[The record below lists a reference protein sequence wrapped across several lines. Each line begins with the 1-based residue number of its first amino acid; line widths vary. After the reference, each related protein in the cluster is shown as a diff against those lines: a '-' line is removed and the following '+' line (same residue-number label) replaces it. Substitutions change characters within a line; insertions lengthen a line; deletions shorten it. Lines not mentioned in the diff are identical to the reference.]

1 MQELFADD
9 KPTRAFLVA
18 VQLPDVSDNKFQA
31 SVAEFGRLV
40 TTLGMEVVG
49 VESQKRPSFD
59 AATYVGSGKVLEIKD
74 KLEFDELD
82 HPDDNYLVAV
92 NNDITPFQARALSDA
107 LGFPVLDRTGVI
119 LEIFHRHAH
128 SPQAKAQVE
137 LVRLAYITPR
147 IRELRKGMTYKQR
160 GAARS
165 KGVGE
170 RFGELDR
177 RRVRDRITEL
187 KAEIKAF
194 ETNQQARQKRRKDA
208 YKVALVGYT
217 NAGKSTFMRALTDS
231 DVLVA
236 DKLFATLD
244 TTVRMLSPA
253 VEPTILVSDTVGFLK
268 DLPHGLVASVKSTLE
283 EALEASLLLHIVD
296 ASADDFDDQLKTT
309 EQVLAEIE
317 AGDIPT
323 VLVFNKVDLI
333 KDPTRLELLK
343 YWPDALKVSAFSE
356 PDVSLVHQKVCEFF
370 FGEKIERWLVLRHD
384 QGALRSELYDN
395 CEVLEEISDHD
406 GIKIRVLGHRFHI
419 ESAAKLTGEQVT

>member
-1 MQELFADD
+1 
-9 KPTRAFLVA
+9 
-18 VQLPDVSDNKFQA
+18 
-31 SVAEFGRLV
+31 
-40 TTLGMEVVG
+40 
-49 VESQKRPSFD
+49 
-59 AATYVGSGKVLEIKD
+59 
-74 KLEFDELD
+74 
-82 HPDDNYLVAV
+82 
-92 NNDITPFQARALSDA
+92 
-107 LGFPVLDRTGVI
+107 
-119 LEIFHRHAH
+119 
-128 SPQAKAQVE
+128 
-137 LVRLAYITPR
+137 
-147 IRELRKGMTYKQR
+147 
-160 GAARS
+160 
-165 KGVGE
+165 
-170 RFGELDR
+170 
-177 RRVRDRITEL
+177 
-187 KAEIKAF
+187 
-194 ETNQQARQKRRKDA
+194 
-208 YKVALVGYT
+208 
-217 NAGKSTFMRALTDS
+217 MRALTDS

-268 DLPHGLVASVKSTLE
+268 DLPHGLVASFKSTLE

-323 VLVFNKVDLI
+323 ILVFNKVDLI

-343 YWPDALKVSAFSE
+343 NWPDALKVSAFSE

-406 GIKIRVLGHRFHI
+406 GIKIRVLGHRFHRVGSKTYRRTGHLKDGSVI
-419 ESAAKLTGEQVT
+419 KQLTPQFKSFAKLIEHFCQNDLSANCEISALPLANGELHISAVDKSVGKTTSIALLPFAENDAELEQTPLGYLPKLQSQDPTVKALVQAIILAANHIGDDPDFRP